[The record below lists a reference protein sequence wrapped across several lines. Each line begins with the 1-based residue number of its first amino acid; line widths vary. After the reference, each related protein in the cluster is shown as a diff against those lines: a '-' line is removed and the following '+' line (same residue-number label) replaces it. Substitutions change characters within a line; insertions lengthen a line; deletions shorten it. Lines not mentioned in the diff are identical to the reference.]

1 MPHTDITQ
9 ILFSAIKSES
19 MKECLSD
26 LNLYFYNR
34 KHEGQI
40 RDRLSLILN
49 KEHGL
54 NSLTEYPK
62 IKAASTGRSAAVD
75 MTVFSVGQT
84 LATIELKHQYPIDLA
99 NSRVRELIIADF
111 HRGVVYPTSHF
122 ILILQQRKI
131 IKEPPFPNTIKYLEK
146 SPFNIDQCLSSLES
160 DERFPEYAQSKEI
173 ISISVDS
180 NYISSTY
187 HFIIYTLDRDTSHYF
202 MKKPPLS
209 NI

>member
-1 MPHTDITQ
+1 MPHKDITQ
-9 ILFSAIKSES
+9 VLLDAIKSES

-40 RDRLSLILN
+40 RDRLGLILN

-54 NSLTEYPK
+54 EALTEYPK
-62 IKAASTGRSAAVD
+62 RKAVSTGRSAAVD

-99 NSRVRELIIADF
+99 NSRVRELIITDF
-111 HRGVVYPTSHF
+111 HRSVVYPTSHF

-131 IKEPPFPNTIKYLEK
+131 TKEPPFPNTIKYLEK
-146 SPFNIDQCLSSLES
+146 SPFNIDQCLSYLES

-173 ISISVDS
+173 ISITVDS

-187 HFIIYTLDRDTSHYF
+187 HFIIYTLKRDTSHYF
-202 MKKPPLS
+202 INKPPLS
-209 NI
+209 SI